1 MYQEVPASGN
11 LVLLPLLLLLVV
23 WCVCCLPLGGERTH
37 LGRLGPMDKCMDE
50 IKKGGVGTL
59 MLKGASHSATAT
71 AISSTICQTVCYYG
85 VLFLVLFAFFAYLR
99 SWST

>member
-11 LVLLPLLLLLVV
+11 RVLLPLLLLLVV

-71 AISSTICQTVCYYG
+71 AISSTV
-85 VLFLVLFAFFAYLR
+85 FAKRFVTTEYF
-99 SWST
+99 SWSYLLSSPT